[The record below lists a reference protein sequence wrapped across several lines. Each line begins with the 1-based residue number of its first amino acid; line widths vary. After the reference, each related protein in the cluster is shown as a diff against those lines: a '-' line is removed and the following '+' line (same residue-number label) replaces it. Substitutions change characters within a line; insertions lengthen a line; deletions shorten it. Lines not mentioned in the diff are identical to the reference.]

1 MDKSMSLK
9 NCTGSCHC
17 SAVRYEATID
27 LTRGTVR
34 RLWQCGPGS
43 WVAPVT
49 VSHIQNEIER
59 KQRKDPS
66 LEDSATGSG
75 WSLCRI
81 WLPRPTP
88 ASSAMQGDLGH
99 TGTRLTG
106 CFGSSLTRPWPLIL
120 VALSSNNRLEK
131 VVQLARFARM
141 LSLLSLIRYA
151 APHSVL
157 YNLNYG
163 G

>member
-59 KQRKDPS
+59 KQRKEPLARRQCDRLWLVIVQDMAAETHACELSDAGRLGPYRHPFDRLLW
-66 LEDSATGSG
+66 LEPHAP
-75 WSLCRI
+75 L
-81 WLPRPTP
+81 
-88 ASSAMQGDLGH
+88 AADLG
-99 TGTRLTG
+99 G
-106 CFGSSLTRPWPLIL
+106 
-120 VALSSNNRLEK
+120 A
-131 VVQLARFARM
+131 VV
-141 LSLLSLIRYA
+141 
-151 APHSVL
+151 
-157 YNLNYG
+157 
-163 G
+163 

>member
-34 RLWQCGPGS
+34 RLWQCSPKAGS
-43 WVAPVT
+43 RLSRCRT
-49 VSHIQNEIER
+49 SKTKLNGSSER
-59 KQRKDPS
+59 SPS

-106 CFGSSLTRPWPLIL
+106 CFGSSLTRPLAVDL
-120 VALSSNNRLEK
+120 GGA
-131 VVQLARFARM
+131 VV
-141 LSLLSLIRYA
+141 
-151 APHSVL
+151 
-157 YNLNYG
+157 
-163 G
+163 